1 MKARRRCCECEENR
15 RRVKP
20 KVAFPKVTRAETW
33 RPCQLLSD
41 VPGNTSFLDH
51 NGKTNEERER
61 RRADGV
67 LELESGEEEEEVDG
81 TRL

>member
-1 MKARRRCCECEENR
+1 M
-15 RRVKP
+15 KP
-20 KVAFPKVTRAETW
+20 KMAFPEVTRAETW
-33 RPCQLLSD
+33 PPCQD

-67 LELESGEEEEEVDG
+67 LELESEEEEEVDG
-81 TRL
+81 IRL